1 MSVSFVEKPSRDEFA
16 KLVIEAADRAGIAG
30 IKYDRRISLSG
41 TNALARWEDVAALLG
56 DMLQDTH
63 MFPERF
69 FVSEFPSDQQLET
82 LRRMQTDSRP
92 QPALK

>member
-1 MSVSFVEKPSRDEFA
+1 M
-16 KLVIEAADRAGIAG
+16 
-30 IKYDRRISLSG
+30 
-41 TNALARWEDVAALLG
+41 ARWEDVAALLG

-82 LRRMQTDSRP
+82 LRRMQTDSRL